1 MSSIPPRYA
10 HLSSLMLVGTAAG
23 VLALSAPH
31 AAHAYSFYNGQY
43 DGNELEINLDTTVG
57 YSNIFRVN
65 NPSKVILADP
75 NTDDGDRNFQHG
87 LVSNEFEVTPI
98 FDVKYGNY
106 GFHVSGEAYLNTV
119 YLQKNQND
127 SPGTVNPISITNY
140 QDFTSATRNQNG
152 ENAKLLD
159 AFVYGSQY
167 FGANNQQEITVKVGR
182 QTLLWGQSLLIA
194 GDGISAAMAPIDV
207 QFAQNNPNALA
218 SQVFLP
224 TAQAVVTYQPNATY
238 TIQAYY
244 QSEWAPDNLNGVGSY
259 FSSADVLDKGGQRYL
274 IGQVYGYPPQA
285 IAAFRVKDNRPP
297 IDNGQFGV
305 SLQATLGNW
314 DVAGYALRYD
324 SKAPT
329 LLEGLPNPTKGVG
342 SNSENAASYWLIYPR
357 DLQLYGVSAST
368 TVGPANVAGEISYRP
383 NAPLDS
389 VPAFTSYPSNANGS
403 PSWAVG
409 KVLNEQI
416 STLYESP
423 PLPLD
428 PGGLSFL
435 GEVVMNNVL
444 GVTRNKALVSPG
456 REATA
461 AQIAFQLTPTYFFA
475 AVPNVQWN
483 FPIGFGMG
491 LFNRSQYDGTGGEN
505 NGVGHV
511 TVSVQAVYK
520 QTWTAEVTYEDY
532 LGAPNASYLGQAG
545 LNGDADRGWV
555 GLNLTHTF

>member
-259 FSSADVLDKGGQRYL
+259 FSSADVLDKGGQR
-274 IGQVYGYPPQA
+274 
-285 IAAFRVKDNRPP
+285 
-297 IDNGQFGV
+297 
-305 SLQATLGNW
+305 
-314 DVAGYALRYD
+314 
-324 SKAPT
+324 
-329 LLEGLPNPTKGVG
+329 
-342 SNSENAASYWLIYPR
+342 
-357 DLQLYGVSAST
+357 
-368 TVGPANVAGEISYRP
+368 
-383 NAPLDS
+383 
-389 VPAFTSYPSNANGS
+389 
-403 PSWAVG
+403 
-409 KVLNEQI
+409 
-416 STLYESP
+416 
-423 PLPLD
+423 
-428 PGGLSFL
+428 
-435 GEVVMNNVL
+435 
-444 GVTRNKALVSPG
+444 
-456 REATA
+456 
-461 AQIAFQLTPTYFFA
+461 
-475 AVPNVQWN
+475 
-483 FPIGFGMG
+483 
-491 LFNRSQYDGTGGEN
+491 
-505 NGVGHV
+505 
-511 TVSVQAVYK
+511 
-520 QTWTAEVTYEDY
+520 
-532 LGAPNASYLGQAG
+532 
-545 LNGDADRGWV
+545 
-555 GLNLTHTF
+555 